1 MCVCSCVCVKKKRN
15 AYENDEM
22 VQYKQTK
29 WPVITTRK
37 NRGKTRRHCI
47 SINIS
52 YLFLLSSRRLLS
64 NRSEERE
71 KIGEKWR
78 CRIDHSHSRR

>member
-1 MCVCSCVCVKKKRN
+1 MCLCVCVKKKRN

-37 NRGKTRRHCI
+37 IEENKEKL
-47 SINIS
+47 
-52 YLFLLSSRRLLS
+52 YL
-64 NRSEERE
+64 
-71 KIGEKWR
+71 
-78 CRIDHSHSRR
+78 D